1 MKWFLKCIRN
11 YVNFSGRAR
20 RREYWNFVLFSAL
33 LLIVAFILDWIC
45 FGQYYG
51 FFYGLSGLFLFL
63 PNLAV
68 MARRLHDT
76 GRSAKILIWYYVL
89 GLVWTIALVISG
101 LATVTGGAAAST
113 GFLVLL
119 IAGSVVFLVWSIFFL
134 VWLCTAGTVG
144 ENKYGPDPKQNEEL

>member
-20 RREYWNFVLFSAL
+20 RREYWFFELYSFLLMILAIVLDL
-33 LLIVAFILDWIC
+33 LC
-45 FGQYYG
+45 FGNPYRI
-51 FFYGLSGLFLFL
+51 FYALAGLFLFL

-76 GRSAKILIWYYVL
+76 GRSARILIWYYVL
-89 GLVWTIALVISG
+89 AFVWMIALVISG

-119 IAGSVVFLVWSIFFL
+119 IAGSLVFLVWSIIFL
-134 VWLCTAGTVG
+134 VWFCTEGTPG
-144 ENKYGPDPKQNEEL
+144 ENPYGPDPKQIEEI